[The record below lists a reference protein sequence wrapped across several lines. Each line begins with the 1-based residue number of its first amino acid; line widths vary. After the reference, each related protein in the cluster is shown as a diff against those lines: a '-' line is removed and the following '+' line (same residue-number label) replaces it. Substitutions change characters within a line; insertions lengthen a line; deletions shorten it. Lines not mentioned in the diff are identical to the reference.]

1 MSYAKL
7 VICYSRYVT
16 RLKIIPLVLSIGVCF
31 LVAGIGSFFTTSAID
46 TWYTTLQKPFFNPPN
61 WIFGPVWT
69 LLYLIMGISLYIV
82 WIAKVEKKAKLQGIT
97 FFFIQLALNVLWSI
111 LFFGLKSPTAALIGI
126 IFLWL
131 AIFLTIRSFL
141 QISKK
146 AGWLLIPYLVWVSFA
161 TILNLSIVILNR

>member
-1 MSYAKL
+1 
-7 VICYSRYVT
+7 VT

>member
-1 MSYAKL
+1 
-7 VICYSRYVT
+7 VT

-31 LVAGIGSFFTTSAID
+31 LAAGIGSRFTTSAID

>member
-1 MSYAKL
+1 M
-7 VICYSRYVT
+7 T

-31 LVAGIGSFFTTSAID
+31 LAAGIGSRFTTSAID